1 MRILQVGPIPPE
13 IGGKTVGGV
22 ATHVWDLSRHL
33 AKRGHE
39 VAILADNF
47 PDPPEIPVIKEGVKI
62 YGFSKTIV
70 LKHLPSVLLN
80 PITIYKLKKHLKDL
94 MGITGVIANFCYYKY
109 VLHHFSPDV
118 IHVHHLESRFPFAY
132 HVTNGCVP
140 IVVTVH
146 SFSSIKVSTS
156 EQNQRYYKL
165 IAKNL
170 KLSQNLI
177 FVSNSLKAECK
188 QLFGGLKARA
198 WIVNNPIDT
207 AKYCLIDKNK
217 ARRRIGLSDETPIL
231 LFVGKLNKAKGIY
244 TLLEAVKLL
253 KEKEKKSKLI
263 IIGDGPERK
272 GVQDFVLKNTLQNM
286 IRLEGRKEPFE
297 LLYYYNAADLFV
309 MPSLSESFGIVFIEA
324 MACGVPAIGTDIIS
338 EEVIPSENFGFR
350 VPLNDS
356 KALADTIERALN
368 KKWDN
373 SVIIQYARSFSWE
386 KKITEYEE
394 IYKNVLKKFK
404 SVKND

>member
-47 PDPPEIPVIKEGVKI
+47 LGSIEMPAIKEGVKI
-62 YGFSKTIV
+62 YGFSKALV

-80 PITIYKLKKHLKDL
+80 TITIYKLKKHFGDL
-94 MGITGVIANFCYYKY
+94 IGITGVIANLCYYKY
-109 VLHHFSPDV
+109 VLHHFNPDV

-207 AKYCLIDKNK
+207 AKYYLIDKNK

-253 KEKEKKSKLI
+253 KEKEKKLKLI
-263 IIGDGPERK
+263 IVGDGPERK
-272 GVQDFVLKNTLQNM
+272 GVQDFVLKNMLQSM

-309 MPSLSESFGIVFIEA
+309 MPSLSEAFALAYIEA
-324 MACGVPAIGTDIIS
+324 MLCGVPAIGTEGVANES
-338 EEVIPSENFGFR
+338 IPSEDYGFL
-350 VPLNDS
+350 VPPRDAKSLALTIQ
-356 KALADTIERALN
+356 KALSSDWNRYNIAA
-368 KKWDN
+368 
-373 SVIIQYARSFSWE
+373 YAKSLAWHNN
-386 KKITEYEE
+386 
-394 IYKNVLKKFK
+394 IYKFEEVYKEMLSNA
-404 SVKND
+404 